1 MPLDIGVLRASAS
14 SHFVPQL
21 DVRLGYESDVAKQK
35 AQLRLEPIDL
45 AYLTDLAR
53 IGYGKGQS
61 GVMRRFILN
70 GITQA
75 LEAKVIPTRTVEE
88 FGGTVEDEDDD

>member
-1 MPLDIGVLRASAS
+1 MP
-14 SHFVPQL
+14 
-21 DVRLGYESDVAKQK
+21 KQK
-35 AQLRLEPIDL
+35 AQVRLEPIDV

-53 IGYGKGQS
+53 IGYGKGKS

-70 GITQA
+70 GIVTA

-88 FGGTVEDEDDD
+88 FGGSVEDDEEGEQID

>member
-1 MPLDIGVLRASAS
+1 M
-14 SHFVPQL
+14 
-21 DVRLGYESDVAKQK
+21 AKEK

-45 AYLTDLAR
+45 AYLEDLAR
-53 IGYGKGQS
+53 IGYGKGRS

-75 LEAKVIPTRTVEE
+75 LEAKVIPTRKVED
-88 FGGTVEDEDDD
+88 FGGTVEDEED

>member
-1 MPLDIGVLRASAS
+1 MYPYV
-14 SHFVPQL
+14 
-21 DVRLGYESDVAKQK
+21 GYNICVAKDK

-45 AYLTDLAR
+45 AYLADLAR
-53 IGYGKGQS
+53 IGYGKGRS

-75 LEAKVIPTRTVEE
+75 LEAKVIAPRSVEE
-88 FGGTVEDEDDD
+88 FGGSIEDDDE

>member
-1 MPLDIGVLRASAS
+1 MSK
-14 SHFVPQL
+14 
-21 DVRLGYESDVAKQK
+21 EK
-35 AQLRLEPIDL
+35 AQVRLEPIDM
-45 AYLTDLAR
+45 AYLKDLAR

-70 GITQA
+70 GITKA

-88 FGGTVEDEDDD
+88 FGGSIEEDDDD